1 MEASNGFFGSL
12 QGPFAANQELFLK
25 IQQSCSKPLNY
36 INKIGICYSNN
47 YDLDIEHNQIYVF
60 INNQKFQLGKTGI
73 LEYDDVKITSIYFEQ
88 DMQENIFIN
97 YCYQ

>member
-1 MEASNGFFGSL
+1 MKANNGFFGSL

-25 IQQSCSKPLNY
+25 IQQSCSKPINY
-36 INKIGICYSNN
+36 IKKIGIYYSNN

-73 LEYDDVKITSIYFEQ
+73 LEYNDVKITSIYFEQ
-88 DMQENIFIN
+88 DMQENVFID